1 MRAASDAARASRTL
15 RPIDASNGRV
25 VHASKLDA
33 TLKIVPE
40 QADARA
46 DKASVEAPG
55 QASVSGA

>member
-1 MRAASDAARASRTL
+1 MLAVARIGRARDPPRL
-15 RPIDASNGRV
+15 IDASNGRV

-33 TLKIVPE
+33 TLKIVPQ

>member
-1 MRAASDAARASRTL
+1 VTECGQLLAAVAHSL
-15 RPIDASNGRV
+15 IDASNGRV

-33 TLKIVPE
+33 TLKIVPQ

>member
-1 MRAASDAARASRTL
+1 MRAATDAGRARWPL
-15 RPIDASNGRV
+15 QLDASNGRV

>member
-1 MRAASDAARASRTL
+1 MRV
-15 RPIDASNGRV
+15 IDASNGRV

-33 TLKIVPE
+33 TLKALAE
-40 QADARA
+40 QVDARA